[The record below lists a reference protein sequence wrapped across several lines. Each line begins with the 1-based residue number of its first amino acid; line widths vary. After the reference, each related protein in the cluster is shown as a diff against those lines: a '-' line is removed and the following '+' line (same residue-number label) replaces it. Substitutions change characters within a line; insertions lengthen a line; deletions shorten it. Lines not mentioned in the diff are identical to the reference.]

1 MLLDYLCVLL
11 EGVTTII
18 LSPSKP
24 LSFSPTHS
32 IASDGMSRDLS
43 GEVEKL
49 LKSSNPYVVRKVQLC
64 SLHALSLPIIL
75 QAALCAVRL
84 VHKVPELMDLFVP
97 TTRSLLHE
105 KNHGIV
111 TGDCVHV
118 TASLVSR
125 CSAHWCV
132 PCDCHVSDKR

>member
-18 LSPSKP
+18 LSPSEL

-32 IASDGMSRDLS
+32 IASEGMSRDLS

-49 LKSSNPYVVRKVQLC
+49 LKSSNPYVVRKVLKYNC
-64 SLHALSLPIIL
+64 VVCIHSFSITL

-105 KNHGIV
+105 KNHGIS
-111 TGDCVHV
+111 DSVHM
-118 TASLVSR
+118 TASLHVAQVF
-125 CSAHWCV
+125 CSLECAW
-132 PCDCHVSDKR
+132 